1 MENKTA
7 LASDKIHQNHNNRT
21 FLGYGSVLIG
31 FIICPCHLPF
41 TLPIIAA
48 ITSGTILGVLFNEFW
63 FIVVIMSIIIF
74 FGGLIGGTYLIN
86 AGKDI
91 KENNCEKCR
100 IFLRS
105 ESKQTF

>member
-1 MENKTA
+1 MVDKIT
-7 LASDKIHQNHNNRT
+7 LSSDKNHQNHNNRT

-31 FIICPCHLPF
+31 FIVCPCHLPF

-48 ITSGTILGVLFNEFW
+48 ITSGTILGVLFNEYW
-63 FIVVIMSIIIF
+63 FVVVIMSILIF
-74 FGGLIGGTYLIN
+74 FAGLIGGTYLIN

-91 KENNCEKCR
+91 KENNCETCR
-100 IFLRS
+100 IFPRS